1 MEKNNKQNK
10 SVTIANIVSI
20 VGLVL
25 LLVFTYIGNSYM
37 SGGEI
42 GVDLFFSIIITAFA
56 AFLLW
61 LMIKAKGAEN
71 RVKMWKKVEY
81 GTLGLYVLLA
91 IPVSLFGGINHF
103 FAVNGNK
110 EQIKTYAQNDLQKIS
125 RMFETYEDFERTAL
139 NATIAGLENAIA
151 LNQVRDESLNEF
163 MEENK
168 ISPTQEGVESF
179 TKIQNSNLLGD
190 GYKEQKDFYLKKISE
205 IEESVNSWSMMT
217 VPLKAKEIEE
227 VAQKAG
233 EELTKRSENAKLPN
247 IGSDMFGRHTLTG
260 ENQSREYTVEG
271 GIQGLEFRKA
281 LRQAEGFSPMA
292 VVLVLLIHVL
302 ILFNYIMAYRTD
314 KTDIGG
320 GLLAPDGG
328 YILG

>member
-1 MEKNNKQNK
+1 
-10 SVTIANIVSI
+10 
-20 VGLVL
+20 
-25 LLVFTYIGNSYM
+25 
-37 SGGEI
+37 
-42 GVDLFFSIIITAFA
+42 
-56 AFLLW
+56 
-61 LMIKAKGAEN
+61 
-71 RVKMWKKVEY
+71 
-81 GTLGLYVLLA
+81 
-91 IPVSLFGGINHF
+91 
-103 FAVNGNK
+103 
-110 EQIKTYAQNDLQKIS
+110 
-125 RMFETYEDFERTAL
+125 
-139 NATIAGLENAIA
+139 
-151 LNQVRDESLNEF
+151 
-163 MEENK
+163 
-168 ISPTQEGVESF
+168 
-179 TKIQNSNLLGD
+179 
-190 GYKEQKDFYLKKISE
+190 
-205 IEESVNSWSMMT
+205 MMT